1 MAHTI
6 DRPQAS
12 EHLPYYGKYIALV
25 TEPDALRV
33 LERQGGDLRAL
44 AAGVDRDRETF
55 RYAAGKWSVREVMGH
70 MIDVERVFGY
80 RAFRISRGDE
90 TPLAGFDEN
99 TYVAR
104 SIYDGIP
111 LKELAEELALV
122 RDANLAVLRRLD
134 GRRTALTGTAN
145 GAAVS
150 VRALA
155 YIMAGHVRHH
165 LKGLRENYGVS

>member
-1 MAHTI
+1 MPHTI

-12 EHLPYYGKYIALV
+12 EYLPYYGKYIELV
-25 TEPDALRV
+25 AEPDV
-33 LERQGGDLRAL
+33 LPVLAHQGSDLRAL
-44 AAGVDRDRETF
+44 AGRVPRDRETF
-55 RYAAGKWSVREVMGH
+55 RYASGKWSVREVLGH
-70 MIDVERVFGY
+70 MIDVERVLGY

-104 SIYDGIP
+104 SDYDGIS
-111 LKELAEELALV
+111 LRDLADEFALV
-122 RDANLAVLRRLD
+122 RDANLAALRRLD
-134 GRRTALTGTAN
+134 ARHAALTGSAN

-165 LKGLRENYGVS
+165 LRGLRENYGVS